1 LTILPIHRVAQ
12 GARRVAPDLA
22 AALDPAPPVF
32 LDKESF
38 ADLFDPDRREAD
50 LVAQVRLRQHP
61 ATLLIHLEHQAQ
73 ADAALDRRMFR
84 YFARL
89 YDRYD
94 QPIYP
99 IALCSYPHP
108 RRPAADRHEV
118 RAAQRTVLTFQYQ
131 VVQLNRMDWR
141 AYLTTTN
148 PAAMALMARM
158 RVAPEDRWRVKA
170 ACLRLLAGAPLTG
183 AQRRLIGQFVDIY
196 LPLNAREEQAL
207 AAEVARLPG
216 AAKEVV
222 MELITSWERKG
233 RAEGLR
239 EGRAEGLREGQR
251 LVVERMLMRRF
262 GALPS
267 GVRERL
273 AMLTADELTALADAL
288 LDFTSL
294 AEVEAW
300 LAASPPEQT

>member
-1 LTILPIHRVAQ
+1 
-12 GARRVAPDLA
+12 
-22 AALDPAPPVF
+22 
-32 LDKESF
+32 
-38 ADLFDPDRREAD
+38 
-50 LVAQVRLRQHP
+50 
-61 ATLLIHLEHQAQ
+61 
-73 ADAALDRRMFR
+73 
-84 YFARL
+84 
-89 YDRYD
+89 
-94 QPIYP
+94 
-99 IALCSYPHP
+99 
-108 RRPAADRHEV
+108 
-118 RAAQRTVLTFQYQ
+118 
-131 VVQLNRMDWR
+131 
-141 AYLTTTN
+141 
-148 PAAMALMARM
+148 MALMARM

-183 AQRRLIGQFVDIY
+183 AQRQLIGQFVDIY

-239 EGRAEGLREGQR
+239 EGLREGQR

-273 AMLTADELTALADAL
+273 ATLTADELTALADAL

>member
-1 LTILPIHRVAQ
+1 
-12 GARRVAPDLA
+12 
-22 AALDPAPPVF
+22 
-32 LDKESF
+32 
-38 ADLFDPDRREAD
+38 
-50 LVAQVRLRQHP
+50 
-61 ATLLIHLEHQAQ
+61 LL
-73 ADAALDRRMFR
+73 
-84 YFARL
+84 
-89 YDRYD
+89 
-94 QPIYP
+94 
-99 IALCSYPHP
+99 C
-108 RRPAADRHEV
+108 
-118 RAAQRTVLTFQYQ
+118 
-131 VVQLNRMDWR
+131 
-141 AYLTTTN
+141 N

-158 RVAPEDRWRVKA
+158 RVALEDRWRVKA
-170 ACLRLLAGAPLTG
+170 ACLRLLAGAPLSG

-239 EGRAEGLREGQR
+239 EGLREGRAEGLREGQR

-262 GALPS
+262 GALPL

-273 AMLTADELTALADAL
+273 ATLTADELTALADAL

-300 LAASPPEQT
+300 LATPPTEQA

>member
-1 LTILPIHRVAQ
+1 
-12 GARRVAPDLA
+12 
-22 AALDPAPPVF
+22 
-32 LDKESF
+32 
-38 ADLFDPDRREAD
+38 
-50 LVAQVRLRQHP
+50 
-61 ATLLIHLEHQAQ
+61 LL
-73 ADAALDRRMFR
+73 
-84 YFARL
+84 
-89 YDRYD
+89 
-94 QPIYP
+94 
-99 IALCSYPHP
+99 C
-108 RRPAADRHEV
+108 
-118 RAAQRTVLTFQYQ
+118 
-131 VVQLNRMDWR
+131 
-141 AYLTTTN
+141 N

-183 AQRRLIGQFVDIY
+183 AQRQLIGQFVDIY
-196 LPLNAREEQAL
+196 LPLNARDEQAL

-262 GALPS
+262 GALPL

-273 AMLTADELTALADAL
+273 ATLTEGELTALADAL

-300 LAASPPEQT
+300 LATPPTEQA

>member
-1 LTILPIHRVAQ
+1 
-12 GARRVAPDLA
+12 
-22 AALDPAPPVF
+22 
-32 LDKESF
+32 
-38 ADLFDPDRREAD
+38 
-50 LVAQVRLRQHP
+50 
-61 ATLLIHLEHQAQ
+61 LL
-73 ADAALDRRMFR
+73 
-84 YFARL
+84 
-89 YDRYD
+89 
-94 QPIYP
+94 
-99 IALCSYPHP
+99 C
-108 RRPAADRHEV
+108 
-118 RAAQRTVLTFQYQ
+118 
-131 VVQLNRMDWR
+131 
-141 AYLTTTN
+141 N

-183 AQRRLIGQFVDIY
+183 AQRQLIGQFVDIY

-239 EGRAEGLREGQR
+239 EGLREGQR

-273 AMLTADELTALADAL
+273 ATLTADELTALADAL

>member
-1 LTILPIHRVAQ
+1 
-12 GARRVAPDLA
+12 
-22 AALDPAPPVF
+22 
-32 LDKESF
+32 
-38 ADLFDPDRREAD
+38 
-50 LVAQVRLRQHP
+50 
-61 ATLLIHLEHQAQ
+61 
-73 ADAALDRRMFR
+73 
-84 YFARL
+84 
-89 YDRYD
+89 
-94 QPIYP
+94 
-99 IALCSYPHP
+99 
-108 RRPAADRHEV
+108 
-118 RAAQRTVLTFQYQ
+118 
-131 VVQLNRMDWR
+131 
-141 AYLTTTN
+141 
-148 PAAMALMARM
+148 MALMARM
-158 RVAPEDRWRVKA
+158 RIAPEDRWRVKA

-196 LPLNAREEQAL
+196 LPLNARDEQAL

-239 EGRAEGLREGQR
+239 EGLREGRAEGLREGLREGQR
-251 LVVERMLMRRF
+251 LVVERMLTRRF

-273 AMLTADELTALADAL
+273 ATLTADELTALADAL

-300 LAASPPEQT
+300 LAASPAEQA

>member
-1 LTILPIHRVAQ
+1 
-12 GARRVAPDLA
+12 
-22 AALDPAPPVF
+22 
-32 LDKESF
+32 
-38 ADLFDPDRREAD
+38 
-50 LVAQVRLRQHP
+50 
-61 ATLLIHLEHQAQ
+61 
-73 ADAALDRRMFR
+73 M
-84 YFARL
+84 
-89 YDRYD
+89 
-94 QPIYP
+94 
-99 IALCSYPHP
+99 LC
-108 RRPAADRHEV
+108 
-118 RAAQRTVLTFQYQ
+118 
-131 VVQLNRMDWR
+131 
-141 AYLTTTN
+141 N

-183 AQRRLIGQFVDIY
+183 AQRQLIGQFVDIY

-239 EGRAEGLREGQR
+239 EGLREGQR

-273 AMLTADELTALADAL
+273 ATLTADELTALADAL

>member
-1 LTILPIHRVAQ
+1 
-12 GARRVAPDLA
+12 
-22 AALDPAPPVF
+22 
-32 LDKESF
+32 
-38 ADLFDPDRREAD
+38 
-50 LVAQVRLRQHP
+50 
-61 ATLLIHLEHQAQ
+61 
-73 ADAALDRRMFR
+73 
-84 YFARL
+84 
-89 YDRYD
+89 
-94 QPIYP
+94 
-99 IALCSYPHP
+99 
-108 RRPAADRHEV
+108 
-118 RAAQRTVLTFQYQ
+118 
-131 VVQLNRMDWR
+131 
-141 AYLTTTN
+141 
-148 PAAMALMARM
+148 MALMARM
-158 RVAPEDRWRVKA
+158 RVALEDRWRVKA
-170 ACLRLLAGAPLTG
+170 ACLRLLAGAPLSG

-239 EGRAEGLREGQR
+239 EGLREGRAEGLREGQR

-262 GALPS
+262 GALPL

-273 AMLTADELTALADAL
+273 ATLTADELTALADAL

-300 LAASPPEQT
+300 LATPPTEQA

>member
-1 LTILPIHRVAQ
+1 
-12 GARRVAPDLA
+12 
-22 AALDPAPPVF
+22 
-32 LDKESF
+32 
-38 ADLFDPDRREAD
+38 
-50 LVAQVRLRQHP
+50 
-61 ATLLIHLEHQAQ
+61 
-73 ADAALDRRMFR
+73 
-84 YFARL
+84 
-89 YDRYD
+89 
-94 QPIYP
+94 
-99 IALCSYPHP
+99 
-108 RRPAADRHEV
+108 
-118 RAAQRTVLTFQYQ
+118 
-131 VVQLNRMDWR
+131 
-141 AYLTTTN
+141 
-148 PAAMALMARM
+148 MALMARM

-170 ACLRLLAGAPLTG
+170 ACLRLLAGAPLSG

-239 EGRAEGLREGQR
+239 EGLREGQR
-251 LVVERMLMRRF
+251 LVVERMLTRRF
-262 GALPS
+262 GALPR

-273 AMLTADELTALADAL
+273 ATLTTDELTALADAL

-300 LAASPPEQT
+300 LAASPSEQT

>member
-1 LTILPIHRVAQ
+1 
-12 GARRVAPDLA
+12 
-22 AALDPAPPVF
+22 
-32 LDKESF
+32 
-38 ADLFDPDRREAD
+38 
-50 LVAQVRLRQHP
+50 
-61 ATLLIHLEHQAQ
+61 
-73 ADAALDRRMFR
+73 
-84 YFARL
+84 
-89 YDRYD
+89 
-94 QPIYP
+94 
-99 IALCSYPHP
+99 
-108 RRPAADRHEV
+108 
-118 RAAQRTVLTFQYQ
+118 
-131 VVQLNRMDWR
+131 
-141 AYLTTTN
+141 
-148 PAAMALMARM
+148 MALMARM
-158 RVAPEDRWRVKA
+158 RIAPEDRWRVKA

-196 LPLNAREEQAL
+196 LPLNARDEQAL

-251 LVVERMLMRRF
+251 LVVERMLTRRF

-273 AMLTADELTALADAL
+273 ATLTADELTALADAL

-300 LAASPPEQT
+300 LAASPAEQA

>member
-1 LTILPIHRVAQ
+1 
-12 GARRVAPDLA
+12 
-22 AALDPAPPVF
+22 
-32 LDKESF
+32 
-38 ADLFDPDRREAD
+38 
-50 LVAQVRLRQHP
+50 
-61 ATLLIHLEHQAQ
+61 LL
-73 ADAALDRRMFR
+73 
-84 YFARL
+84 
-89 YDRYD
+89 
-94 QPIYP
+94 
-99 IALCSYPHP
+99 C
-108 RRPAADRHEV
+108 
-118 RAAQRTVLTFQYQ
+118 
-131 VVQLNRMDWR
+131 
-141 AYLTTTN
+141 N

-239 EGRAEGLREGQR
+239 EGLREGQR

-273 AMLTADELTALADAL
+273 ATLTADELTALADAL

>member
-1 LTILPIHRVAQ
+1 
-12 GARRVAPDLA
+12 
-22 AALDPAPPVF
+22 
-32 LDKESF
+32 
-38 ADLFDPDRREAD
+38 
-50 LVAQVRLRQHP
+50 
-61 ATLLIHLEHQAQ
+61 
-73 ADAALDRRMFR
+73 M
-84 YFARL
+84 
-89 YDRYD
+89 
-94 QPIYP
+94 
-99 IALCSYPHP
+99 LC
-108 RRPAADRHEV
+108 
-118 RAAQRTVLTFQYQ
+118 
-131 VVQLNRMDWR
+131 
-141 AYLTTTN
+141 N

-170 ACLRLLAGAPLTG
+170 ACLRLLAGAPLSG
-183 AQRRLIGQFVDIY
+183 AQRRLIGQCVDIY
-196 LPLNAREEQAL
+196 LPLNARDEQAL

-262 GALPS
+262 GALPL

-273 AMLTADELTALADAL
+273 ATLTADELTALADAL

-300 LAASPPEQT
+300 LAVSPPEQT